1 MIKLSSNCSYKFIKD
16 DTKVFTLCRVAKSN
30 KTLIADEN
38 INKNLV
44 INPLRNSYYTEPIID
59 RTGTVRNT
67 LIAFTDEDFCYI
79 WKNKFTPMSSLLQ
92 MKDKSAE
99 DMFNDDI
106 TNISFTLQDIKAVSA
121 DLRMSLL
128 VIIDARDVNKE
139 LNYEVFYYDAKHK
152 QTNF

>member
-1 MIKLSSNCSYKFIKD
+1 MIKLSSNCSYRFIKD
-16 DTKVFTLCRVAKSN
+16 DTKVFTLCRVAKTN

-44 INPLRNSYYTEPIID
+44 INPLRNSYYSEPIID
-59 RTGTVRNT
+59 RSGVVRNT

-79 WKNKFTPMSSLLQ
+79 WKNKFAPMSTLLQ
-92 MKDKSAE
+92 VKEQSQDS
-99 DMFNDDI
+99 FSDDI
-106 TNISFTLQDIKAVSA
+106 TNLSFALQDIKAISA

-128 VIIDARDVNKE
+128 VIIDAKDIDKVI
-139 LNYEVFYYDAKHK
+139 NYEVFYYDAKHK

>member
-1 MIKLSSNCSYKFIKD
+1 MIKLSSNCSYRFIKD
-16 DTKVFTLCRVAKSN
+16 DTQVFTLCRVAKTN

-44 INPLRNSYYTEPIID
+44 INPLRNSYYSEPIID
-59 RTGTVRNT
+59 RSGTVRNT
-67 LIAFTDEDFCYI
+67 LIAFTDEDFCFI
-79 WKNKFTPMSSLLQ
+79 WKNKFTPMSELLQ
-92 MKDKSAE
+92 AKAKSSE
-99 DMFNDDI
+99 DLFSENI
-106 TNISFTLQDIKAVSA
+106 TNICFTLGDIKAVSA

-128 VIIDARDVNKE
+128 VIIDAKEINKE